1 MGGGEA
7 GERRGGGGGKR
18 RNGGEGNEK
27 RTLKKNVGENRSANR
42 IG

>member
-7 GERRGGGGGKR
+7 GEERGGGEKR

>member
-7 GERRGGGGGKR
+7 GERGGGGEKR